1 MASVNLP
8 PKEYWDDNNWANE
21 HLGEISQSYPNQWV
35 AIVDKTVVAAGK
47 NLSEVK
53 KTAKVKTGRKEFPI
67 VFAER
72 SIHVYQS

>member
-53 KTAKVKTGRKEFPI
+53 TGRKEFPI